1 MTGKA
6 TRKEFS
12 IPGLNPPI
20 SHYCDAVAFGNLL
33 FISGIGPL
41 DSNLKVIGGD
51 DVAAQAEAVFAAMEK
66 VLKAAGAS
74 FADVLKVTV
83 YLTDVDDRTK
93 INPVRQRYFG
103 DRQARQHPDR
113 GQPAGNTGHEG
124 RSRGCRRSPQ
134 RLVDRKRLRDH
145 RHQRLEAVGLGGGL
159 VPADAVDARKA
170 HGDAGLVAASS
181 AARHRRPPRTPAP
194 ARRRAPARS
203 SPSCGCAPSGRSAAA
218 PRR

>member
-51 DVAAQAEAVFAAMEK
+51 DVAAQAEAVFSAMEK

-74 FADVLKVTV
+74 FADVQKVTV
-83 YLTDVDDRTK
+83 YLTNVDDRTK

-103 DRQARQHPDR
+103 AAR
-113 GQPAGNTGHEG
+113 PASTLIEV
-124 RSRGCRRSPQ
+124 SRLAIPGMK
-134 RLVDRKRLRDH
+134 VEV
-145 RHQRLEAVGLGGGL
+145 EAVVGL
-159 VPADAVDARKA
+159 PN
-170 HGDAGLVAASS
+170 AS
-181 AARHRRPPRTPAP
+181 
-194 ARRRAPARS
+194 
-203 SPSCGCAPSGRSAAA
+203 
-218 PRR
+218 